1 MERQHRCRFGGKN
14 MALLLIILLIL
25 LVGGAGLLGF
35 IVKSFVAAGLL
46 GILALA
52 LLVWLLVG
60 PARA

>member
-1 MERQHRCRFGGKN
+1 VV
-14 MALLLIILLIL
+14 LLLVILLIL

-35 IVKSFVAAGLL
+35 IVKSFIAAGLI

-52 LLVWLLVG
+52 LLIWLLVG